1 MTSIRAAL
9 QEVDRLLAEATT
21 SGGPGP
27 REEALGGAS
36 GSDDAS
42 GLDGAG
48 LDQVRDATDGELIE
62 LLQLAGRL
70 QRRLDGLIT
79 EVSAQVIDRD
89 LRPRSERFTARVGCH
104 DTAEVLR
111 RTLLVDRHTAQ
122 RYLRAAR
129 GVRRE
134 QDITSGALLPP
145 TYPGLAEL
153 LRGGVISVTGF
164 LACTTPLEAPRSRI
178 GRGDILE
185 ADGVL
190 ARVAAGLDIDGG
202 DEEPDA
208 SADKSDAD
216 GDEADRDE
224 ADGDD
229 GGRPAHPAPT
239 TDELKALAEHIAA
252 LLDPDG
258 AEPVDEVAQRR
269 RHLTIGVLRDGLVP
283 IRGALLPDVAGQLQ
297 RILDSILNPR
307 LDGADPAAESRV
319 AFEPAPEAGIST
331 EEDFERPPD
340 QRTGA
345 QKRHDALATALT
357 VAAAS
362 GSLPTLGGA
371 APTLVVGVTAEDYA
385 RGEGRAT
392 VEGLEYQV
400 PLAVAHQTAC
410 AGSVQR
416 VLFDEGGAIVALGTS
431 GRIFNAHQRRAIAL
445 RDRNC
450 VIPGCDV
457 RAEWC
462 EIHHVAEH
470 SRGGPTHTGNGVLLC
485 WHHHRTLDIS
495 GWEIRMREGSPEI
508 RGPAWWDPARRWRRP
523 RARPRELELQASG

>member
-21 SGGPGP
+21 SGLEGTSTAVACDTP
-27 REEALGGAS
+27 
-36 GSDDAS
+36 
-42 GLDGAG
+42 
-48 LDQVRDATDGELIE
+48 RDATDGELIE

-153 LRGGVISVTGF
+153 LRGGVISVSGF

-208 SADKSDAD
+208 SVNTSDAD
-216 GDEADRDE
+216 GDEAD
-224 ADGDD
+224 GDD
-229 GGRPAHPAPT
+229 GGGGPAHPAPT

-319 AFEPAPEAGIST
+319 TFEPAQEAGIST